1 MMKKNGVCILILAVI
16 MLALPAFLV
25 TFVKGECGLVI
36 YFLMLFVINPV
47 AAIVTGVFAGKN
59 FSNACFQ
66 PFVLALLF
74 SLGGWI
80 FVGMKVSEVVF
91 YVIIYLVLGCIS
103 MLVRVLGAKKFCD
116 KTIKKMLRSKALL

>member
-16 MLALPAFLV
+16 MLTLPTFLV
-25 TFVKGECGLVI
+25 TFVKGECGLAI
-36 YFLMLFVINPV
+36 YFLILFVINPV

-59 FSNACFQ
+59 FSNAWFQ
-66 PFVLALLF
+66 PFILAVLF

-80 FVGMKVSEVVF
+80 FVGMKVAEVVF

-103 MLVRVLGAKKFCD
+103 MLISVLKAKKFCD
-116 KTIKKMLRSKALL
+116 KTIKNKRR